1 MALKKITYNGS
12 SKVIINLCKMVNQL
26 IDGAG
31 SPSASDV
38 SYDNTGSG
46 LSADDVQEAIDELAG
61 DIPTKTSDLTND
73 SGFITNAVNNLV
85 NYYLKSET
93 YTQAEVDA
101 LISAI
106 ATMHF
111 EVVQTLPVSDI
122 QTNVIY
128 LIPSSDPGTQNI
140 YDEYI
145 NTTGTSAGW
154 ELIGSTQ
161 VDLSQYYTKTESDAR
176 FNPDVNLT
184 VVNGAVCLT
193 FDE

>member
-26 IDGAG
+26 IDGAS

-46 LSADDVQEAIDELAG
+46 LSADNVQDAIDEVHG

-73 SGFITNAVNNLV
+73 SGFITNTVNNLA
-85 NYYLKSET
+85 NYYLKSQT

-106 ATMHF
+106 STMHF
-111 EVVQTLPVSDI
+111 EVVASLPVSDI

-128 LIPSSDPGTQNI
+128 LVPSSDPGTQNI

-176 FNPDVNLT
+176 YNPDVNLT
-184 VVNGAVCLT
+184 VVNGMVCQT
-193 FDE
+193 FTV

>member
-26 IDGAG
+26 IDAG

-73 SGFITNAVNNLV
+73 SGFITNTVNNLA

-93 YTQAEVDA
+93 YTQAQVDA

-106 ATMHF
+106 STMHF
-111 EVVQTLPVSDI
+111 EVVQSLPVSDI

-128 LIPSSDPGTQNI
+128 LVPSSDPGTQNI

-176 FNPDVNLT
+176 FNPYVNLT

>member
-26 IDGAG
+26 IDAG

-46 LSADDVQEAIDELAG
+46 LSADDVQEAIDEVYG

-73 SGFITNAVNNLV
+73 SGFITNTVNNLA

-93 YTQAEVDA
+93 YTQAQVDA

-106 ATMHF
+106 STMHF
-111 EVVQTLPVSDI
+111 EVVASLPVSDI

-128 LIPSSDPGTQNI
+128 LVPSSDPGTQNI